1 MKKMVLGLSLS
12 LAALAFLM
20 SPALAA
26 ESPPQAAPV
35 LSVAD
40 QAFLASLARVPAGTP
55 APEQA
60 AKRPHIAQKDMC
72 TANCYGGGTVS
83 CSGTGTCT
91 AVDDNCNVGEQG
103 HVVCNGAYTWCPT
116 ACPGCGPYWCNG
128 ESDCAANCSNLGC
141 DYDYTCYDYPSCSD
155 HCRCTRCVY

>member
-1 MKKMVLGLSLS
+1 MKKMVLGLALS
-12 LAALAFLM
+12 LAALAFLI
-20 SPALAA
+20 SPAMAA
-26 ESPPQAAPV
+26 VSPPQVAPV

-91 AVDDNCNVGEQG
+91 AVDFNCSVFEPG

-116 ACPGCGPYWCNG
+116 ACPDCGPYWCTG
-128 ESDCAANCSNLGC
+128 ESACADNCYPC
-141 DYDYTCYDYPSCSD
+141 DYIYTCNGYPYCTD
-155 HCRCTRCVY
+155 HCRCNFRTCLQ

>member
-1 MKKMVLGLSLS
+1 MKKMVLGLSIAV
-12 LAALAFLM
+12 AALAFVL
-20 SPALAA
+20 SPAVAA
-26 ESPPQAAPV
+26 ASPPQVAPM

-91 AVDDNCNVGEQG
+91 AVDFNCSVFEPG

-116 ACPGCGPYWCNG
+116 ACPDCGPDWCTEDCSSQCDPCPWHLICNG
-128 ESDCAANCSNLGC
+128 
-141 DYDYTCYDYPSCSD
+141 YPYCTSR
-155 HCRCTRCVY
+155 CRCDFAHCYF

>member
-1 MKKMVLGLSLS
+1 M
-12 LAALAFLM
+12 AAA
-20 SPALAA
+20 
-26 ESPPQAAPV
+26 SPPQGAPV

-55 APEQA
+55 APEQE

-91 AVDDNCNVGEQG
+91 AVDDNCPSEQG
-103 HVVCNGAYTWCPT
+103 HVVCDGVYTWCPT
-116 ACPGCGPYWCNG
+116 ACPGCGPDWCTG
-128 ESDCAANCSNLGC
+128 EDACSAQC
-141 DYDYTCYDYPSCSD
+141 DPCPYIYTCNATYCTD
-155 HCRCTRCVY
+155 HCRCDFRHCYF